1 MAKKLQARI
10 TLVGPLSYSVGRYR
24 FQKGKPLVT
33 EDQELIKYLTGDP
46 NFKVETIEVQ
56 EVKAEAAAPAKQ
68 ESKPAAKPE
77 QKPEP
82 VESASED
89 EDDMEEVK
97 APVKA
102 APPSK
107 LARKNEKPKKET
119 AHETD

>member
-1 MAKKLQARI
+1 MATKKRARI

-33 EDQELIKYLTGDP
+33 EDQELIAYLHGDP
-46 NFKVETIEVQ
+46 NFSIETLAVEE
-56 EVKAEAAAPAKQ
+56 EAKAKASAPV
-68 ESKPAAKPE
+68 EKPAAKPE
-77 QKPEP
+77 PKPEAK
-82 VESASED
+82 SKSKDED
-89 EDDMEEVK
+89 EVEEVK

-107 LARKNEKPKKET
+107 LARKNEKQKKET